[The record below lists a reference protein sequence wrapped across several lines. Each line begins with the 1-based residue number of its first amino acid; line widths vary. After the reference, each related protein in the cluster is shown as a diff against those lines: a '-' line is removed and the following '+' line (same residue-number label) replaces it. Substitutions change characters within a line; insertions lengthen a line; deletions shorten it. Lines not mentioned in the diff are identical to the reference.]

1 MEDKEWYDLLAELL
15 AEATD
20 EEIPEILQAE
30 VQSYFDEMEKRVN
43 TVEEVERT
51 NRLKN
56 IFSGR
61 DKRPKTLH

>member
-56 IFSGR
+56 IFAGR